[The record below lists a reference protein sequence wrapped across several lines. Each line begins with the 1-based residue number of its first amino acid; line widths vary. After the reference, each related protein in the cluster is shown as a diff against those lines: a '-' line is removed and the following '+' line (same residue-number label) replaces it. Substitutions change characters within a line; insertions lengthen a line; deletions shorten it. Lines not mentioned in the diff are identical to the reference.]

1 MGLSLLATTDTQ
13 IIRVVEALYKQT
25 PGYTF
30 LTNFRTYVTENSID
44 DLANALASSFSSQSD
59 AELAAT
65 VTANLGLTGDAQT
78 AGNSYL
84 EGQFASNPA
93 ARGKVVLDAMN
104 LLATMESDATFGAV
118 AASFNANTVASLTY
132 STVVANTAVLAEGV
146 GQSFALTTKSD
157 GSAVAGTTK
166 DDVYTAIVDLGTTN
180 STLTSSDNIAA
191 GAGADSLTITA
202 TGSGAE
208 SVTGVT
214 TSGLEA
220 ISLTSLSTGAG
231 ILTIDAALMAGVTSI
246 AASNSTTNGAIT
258 FTNLGALAA
267 ASLSANTGALTLTYG
282 TTVVAGTT
290 DTQALTVSGTNAGTF
305 TADGIETIAITTATS
320 AATATVA
327 SNAVTNITVSG
338 DQNLTLAATTFAV
351 VTDTATVAS
360 TIDASALTGNLTA
373 TISDT
378 STVEVKG
385 GSGDDTIN
393 MAALLETNDKI
404 DGGAGTDTLTMANAA
419 LTTQF
424 TNVSNVEKVAFNAS
438 AAANALDISKLST
451 GVATV
456 ELDIKDDTDGGSA
469 NITGTVSN
477 YVDQVVNIKH
487 TVSDADDDD
496 DSDGVAYTITSATD
510 TAADAVTVTLDG
522 IGAGSATIQ
531 ENWGVNVLNVATF
544 ETVNISSDT
553 NSAITYAIDG
563 STVAK
568 AIGKVTANTVDVV
581 TATNATSAVI
591 TGAADLTL
599 TDFNN
604 GTALTSLDA
613 SALAGKFVATIAAA
627 KTAVKM
633 GQKDST
639 ITFDSGT
646 LNNEDSV
653 VGGAGTLDKV
663 IDGGVTGLTATTG
676 ALTISAVETIQLT
689 TSGNNTLDLSAVTG
703 ATTVAVTDNVQTI
716 TGLDIANTSIT
727 LGISTDAAATASE
740 IDVTAADATGTSDVL
755 NVIVNN
761 EAATTSIIDADNI
774 ETLALTVNVAGQT
787 TTLDLTTFTGANI
800 TVDSK
805 AGVTA
810 TAGLALGT
818 LDNLTTSLVSTYK
831 DTVSASFANAD
842 SAITF
847 SGDGTDVQTITGS
860 AYVDTFTVGKT
871 AGITHVLAGGAGE
884 DTLNL
889 TANAGL
895 ADVGSISA
903 IQTVNVDVVAG
914 ADVGITTDF
923 TADVDDITIT
933 GGNSLSTF
941 DAGTVNAALETINAA
956 AFTGNLLVD
965 FGANTFDNT
974 VTVTGG
980 ALTTDAITTALSGA
994 TTFTPTTSGVEIITV
1009 TATGANTTVLD
1020 TSATTGLTTIN
1031 VTNSVAATFRAD
1043 KLAGTEAIVVKGA
1056 NNAASIVE
1064 GKLASASGETD
1075 SLTFHT
1081 NSTTTADGWGIK
1093 TDDIET
1099 VTIKA
1104 VLTDTVDL
1112 SDLAMTTAG
1121 KVMTLNAT
1129 GATALTVSATNA
1141 DVTTIDASGMA
1152 TGGSFV
1158 QTGRSATAASTYTG
1172 SAGADTFIMMNKS
1185 DVLDGAAGTND
1196 TLDINKAFVLG
1207 GIEVDLSS
1215 TTNQVSTFNG
1225 SANAAIQKGFE
1236 NVDVSGVTGSFG
1248 AQITAI
1254 STGSTI
1260 TGTANADVITGGA
1273 GADIIHFKG
1282 TTDIDDVDTIAGGAG
1297 ANSIVMDVA
1306 STAIDDAD
1314 FANTTLIQTFTLADG
1329 TNTAV
1334 FGTNAAAAGIV
1345 TINGGTGADTIT
1357 TGTGDQTI
1365 TGGLGVDTIITGAG
1379 IDLVNLTEA
1388 SGTAADVL
1396 VYAEASGDVVT
1407 GWDSGGTDTITLTD
1421 TGTALNNGSK
1431 TNGVAGAQIADG
1443 NTSAAN
1449 TTVNDITQAVSS
1461 TAATAINTYQASA
1474 TTANLADLITALVG
1488 STGSGEAFDGGLHSD
1503 FQDAG
1508 DIIVFTVHSAA
1519 DTVAM
1524 LYTAGGGAGTADSTL
1539 EAAEV
1544 SIIGVFDSTSLV
1556 NGDFADT

>member
-30 LTNFRTYVTENSID
+30 LTNFRTFVTENSID
-44 DLANALASSFSSQSD
+44 ALANSLASSFSSQTD

-65 VTANLGLTGDAQT
+65 VTANLGLTGDAL
-78 AGNSYL
+78 AEGNAYL
-84 EGQFASNPA
+84 EGQFAANPA

-104 LLATMESDATFGAV
+104 LLATMESDPTFGAI
-118 AASFNANTVASLTY
+118 AASFNSNTVASLTY
-132 STVVANTAVLAEGV
+132 STVITNTAVLAEGV

-157 GSAVAGTTK
+157 GSAITGTTK
-166 DDVYTAIVDLGTTN
+166 DDVYTAIVDLATTN

-202 TGSGAE
+202 TGTSAE

-220 ISLTSLSTGAG
+220 IAVTNLAITGTST
-231 ILTIDAALMAGVTSI
+231 LTIDAALMAGVTSI
-246 AASNSTTNGAIT
+246 AANNSTAFGELA
-258 FTNLGALAA
+258 FTNLGALTA
-267 ASLSANTGALTLTYG
+267 ASLSANAGDLTLTYG
-282 TTVVAGTT
+282 TTVVSGTT

-360 TIDASALTGNLTA
+360 TIDASALTGKLTA

-385 GSGDDTIN
+385 GTGDDTIN
-393 MAALLETNDKI
+393 MAALLETNDII
-404 DGGAGTDTLTMANAA
+404 DGGAGTDTLTMTKAA

-424 TNVSNVEKVAFNAS
+424 TNVSNVETVAFSAS
-438 AAANALDISKLST
+438 SGTTAMDVSKLSA
-451 GVATV
+451 GVTTV
-456 ELDIKDDTDGGSA
+456 QVDVSDSDDTDTTTEVTT
-469 NITGTVSN
+469 ISN
-477 YVDQVVNIKH
+477 HVDQTVNIKN
-487 TVSDADDDD
+487 TVDNGAGGTSNTDV
-496 DSDGVAYTITSATD
+496 DGPSVTITAATD
-510 TAADAVTVTLDG
+510 TAADTLSIKLDA
-522 IGAGSATIQ
+522 IDTETN
-531 ENWGVNVLNVATF
+531 ENGLQTLNVATY
-544 ETVNISSDT
+544 ETVNIE
-553 NSAITYAIDG
+553 SAK
-563 STVAK
+563 STT
-568 AIGKVTANTVDVV
+568 VTANQAALV
-581 TATNATSAVI
+581 TATNAKSVVI
-591 TGAADLTL
+591 TGDADLTL

-633 GQKDST
+633 GEKDST

-646 LNNEDSV
+646 LNNDDSV
-653 VGGAGTLDKV
+653 TGGAGTLDKV
-663 IDGGVTGLTATTG
+663 IATGITGLTATTG
-676 ALTISAVETIQLT
+676 ALTISDVETIQLT

-703 ATTVAVTDNVQTI
+703 ATSVAVTDNVQTI
-716 TGLDIANTSIT
+716 TGLDIANTSIS
-727 LGISTDAAATASE
+727 LGLTGTASATASE
-740 IDVTAADATGTSDVL
+740 IDVTAADATGAADVL
-755 NVIVNN
+755 SVTVENTAGN
-761 EAATTSIIDADNI
+761 ATSIIDATDI
-774 ETLALTVNVAGQT
+774 ETLALTTVHAANNS
-787 TTLDLTTFTGANI
+787 TLDLTTFEGAAV
-800 TVDSK
+800 TVDAK
-805 AGVTA
+805 TGVTV
-810 TAGLALGT
+810 TTGEVALGT
-818 LDNLTTSLVSTYK
+818 LNASTNSVTSTFIGDLGV
-831 DTVSASFANAD
+831 SFANAT
-842 SAITF
+842 SGATF
-847 SGDGTDVQTITGS
+847 TGAGTSIQTVTGS

-889 TANAGL
+889 TADAGL
-895 ADVGSISA
+895 AVVGSISA
-903 IQTVNVDVVAG
+903 IQTVNIDVVAG
-914 ADVGITTDF
+914 ADVSITTDF
-923 TADVDDITIT
+923 HADVDDITIT

-941 DAGTVNAALETINAA
+941 DAGTVNTALETISAA

-1009 TATGANTTVLD
+1009 TATGGNTTVLD

-1056 NNAASIVE
+1056 ANAASIVE
-1064 GKLASASGETD
+1064 GKLASASGATD

-1081 NSTTTADGWGIK
+1081 NSTTTTDGWGIK

-1112 SDLAMTTAG
+1112 SGLAMTTAG

-1215 TTNQVSTFNG
+1215 TTNQVTTFNG
-1225 SANAAIQKGFE
+1225 SANTAVQKGFE

-1260 TGTANADVITGGA
+1260 TGTANADVITGGV
-1273 GADIIHFKG
+1273 GADTIIINTG
-1282 TTDIDDVDTIAGGAG
+1282 TVGDSDIMDGGAG
-1297 ANSIVMDVA
+1297 ADTLSIAAGLTATIDGDTDIVNVETITLGVA
-1306 STAIDDAD
+1306 STVIL
-1314 FANTTLIQTFTLADG
+1314 TGQTEAFTITGSTGLDTIVG
-1329 TNTAV
+1329 S
-1334 FGTNAAAAGIV
+1334 AGI
-1345 TINGGTGADTIT
+1345 DTIT
-1357 TGTGDQTI
+1357 SGGGADVI
-1365 TGGLGVDTIITGAG
+1365 TGGLGADSITLGAAAENVLYTSLTELASGDAITTFTSTADQIKITDALMTSAGTEADTLSSITNTGTIGANDLYVEITTAASAGAADTAAEIETHMTGADYTNVSTG
-1379 IDLVNLTEA
+1379 EEFVLAIDD
-1388 SGTAADVL
+1388 GTDTYL
-1396 VYAEASGDVVT
+1396 WFYAEA
-1407 GWDSGGTDTITLTD
+1407 GTT
-1421 TGTALNNGSK
+1421 K
-1431 TNGVAGAQIADG
+1431 VQ
-1443 NTSAAN
+1443 
-1449 TTVNDITQAVSS
+1449 
-1461 TAATAINTYQASA
+1461 
-1474 TTANLADLITALVG
+1474 
-1488 STGSGEAFDGGLHSD
+1488 
-1503 FQDAG
+1503 
-1508 DIIVFTVHSAA
+1508 
-1519 DTVAM
+1519 
-1524 LYTAGGGAGTADSTL
+1524 
-1539 EAAEV
+1539 AAEV
-1544 SIIGVFDSTSLV
+1544 TLLAKLVGVTDV
-1556 NGDFADT
+1556 ANGDFVSL